1 MLHPLSSCYSRIFL
15 PTMALT
21 MLLFTLSC
29 STWGKPKH
37 NMNDLLLAEQDFI
50 KAMKWGD
57 YKHASGW
64 IAPEAKEDFW
74 RNVDGFQNHLHI
86 MDYDIRD
93 VIFEGGDGFSTVLL
107 KCRYYFTSDPQL
119 KTKTLRQKWTYG
131 EEPSG
136 WQLQQHALGEL
147 LVQ

>member
-1 MLHPLSSCYSRIFL
+1 MLHPLSSGFSRIFL

-21 MLLFTLSC
+21 ILLFTLSC
-29 STWGKPKH
+29 STWGKPKN

-74 RNVDGFQNHLHI
+74 RNVDRFQNHLHI

-93 VIFEGGDGFSTVLL
+93 VIFEGGDGFSIVLL

-131 EEPSG
+131 EEPSR

>member
-1 MLHPLSSCYSRIFL
+1 MLHPLSSGFSRIFL

-21 MLLFTLSC
+21 ILLFTLSC
-29 STWGKPKH
+29 STWGKPKN

-74 RNVDGFQNHLHI
+74 RNVDRFQNHLHI

-93 VIFEGGDGFSTVLL
+93 VIFEGGEGSSIVLL

-147 LVQ
+147 FVQ